1 MVVLLYI
8 LLIGKN
14 KMAKLIAEFCQNH
27 NGDFDLLKKMVEAAA
42 IAGATHGKMQTIY
55 ADTVTYRPQ
64 FEEGLVQNGETKV
77 IKRPYKE
84 EVKRLADLEI
94 SEEETVNFI
103 KICNENGLIPM
114 TTCFVR
120 EHVNHLA
127 ELGFSSIKVASYDC
141 ASFPLLKELSKKFD
155 EIIVSTGAT
164 YDDEVIHAAEILKD
178 TNFSMLHCVTL
189 YPTPLEQ
196 MHMARM
202 EWLRTLSPS
211 VGYSDH
217 SLVSDTGLLASKA
230 ALALGADIIER
241 HFTLLPPSETRDGP
255 VSINKTQLQELSN
268 FSKLCLDD
276 RLSKMDIDY
285 PNWRIVIGQK
295 NRTLTNEELLN
306 RDYYRGRFASPRKE
320 TTSGGRMIYNWEET
334 PLL

>member
-1 MVVLLYI
+1 
-8 LLIGKN
+8 
-14 KMAKLIAEFCQNH
+14 
-27 NGDFDLLKKMVEAAA
+27 
-42 IAGATHGKMQTIY
+42 
-55 ADTVTYRPQ
+55 
-64 FEEGLVQNGETKV
+64 
-77 IKRPYKE
+77 
-84 EVKRLADLEI
+84 
-94 SEEETVNFI
+94 
-103 KICNENGLIPM
+103 
-114 TTCFVR
+114 
-120 EHVNHLA
+120 
-127 ELGFSSIKVASYDC
+127 
-141 ASFPLLKELSKKFD
+141 
-155 EIIVSTGAT
+155 
-164 YDDEVIHAAEILKD
+164 
-178 TNFSMLHCVTL
+178 
-189 YPTPLEQ
+189 
-196 MHMARM
+196 MARM